1 MNENVSFEVFFPL
14 PKGKHYIGNFPL
26 EWAYARDLE
35 IYCWVKVLYG
45 MDYCKATLKCKFI

>member
-1 MNENVSFEVFFPL
+1 MIQPDFEVFFPL

-45 MDYCKATLKCKFI
+45 MDYCKATLKCKII